1 MQTFTASEGGFA
13 GAFAV
18 SGCAGIVT
26 ADTQAPNGPVATF
39 AVTAV
44 AAGTCNLTVQGAPGS
59 APTTVTVTVTTLS
72 GTIQ

>member
-1 MQTFTASEGGFA
+1 VQAFTASENGFA

-18 SGCAGIVT
+18 SGCTGIVT
-26 ADTQAPNGPVATF
+26 AGSGAPNGPAATF

-59 APTTVTVTVTTLS
+59 APAAVTVTVTTLS